1 MELRYKPN
9 RSVAQ
14 LDDAEF
20 PLEWQ
25 QVALGVVLQ
34 AGLVA
39 VQDGEFDEFELV
51 LEFVFFDDLV
61 EEFGD
66 VRGRIAE
73 GAAAQRGEHQ
83 RIVEIGH
90 SQAED
95 GAHLLQRDLCL
106 PREHLSVGVDA
117 GAVERR
123 DGDDRD
129 VVGLL
134 IEL

>member
-1 MELRYKPN
+1 MN
-9 RSVAQ
+9 RFVVR
-14 LDDAEF
+14 LNDTEF
-20 PLEWQ
+20 PLEGQ
-25 QVALGVVLQ
+25 QIAFGVVLQ
-34 AGLVA
+34 SGFVA
-39 VQDGEFDEFELV
+39 VQDGEFDEFEFV
-51 LEFVFFDDLV
+51 LEFVLFDDLV

-73 GAAAQRGEHQ
+73 GAAAQRGEDQ
-83 RIVEIGH
+83 RVVEIGH

-106 PREHLSVGVDA
+106 PREHFAVGVDPR
-117 GAVERR
+117 AVERR